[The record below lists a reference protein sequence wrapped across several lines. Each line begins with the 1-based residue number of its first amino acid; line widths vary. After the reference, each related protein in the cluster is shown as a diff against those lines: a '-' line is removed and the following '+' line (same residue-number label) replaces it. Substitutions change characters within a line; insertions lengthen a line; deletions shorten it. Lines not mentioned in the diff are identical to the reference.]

1 MAASMEVG
9 YRNDLI
15 LRLKRI
21 EGQLRGLQKMID
33 SGEEC
38 EKIGQQMSA
47 SRKAL
52 DRVFYKMMACMLETH
67 AGGDRKKVKEITEL
81 IARLS

>member
-1 MAASMEVG
+1 MPASIEVS
-9 YRNDLI
+9 YRKDLV

-33 SGEEC
+33 SEDGC
-38 EKIGQQMSA
+38 EKIGQQMAA

-67 AGGDRKKVKEITEL
+67 AGGDRHKVKEITDL
-81 IARLS
+81 IVRLS